1 MVLTGVNIPVGFVWV
16 YVKNPHERQF
26 KLKIPQK
33 AGKAGA
39 HPVSLTGLAIAMP
52 ASVRA

>member
-1 MVLTGVNIPVGFVWV
+1 MLLTGANIPRGVRVGICQ
-16 YVKNPHERQF
+16 KPTQTQF